1 MIIGKLGL
9 DKRFDKMSK
18 VDLRKGVEKGISYV
32 QSAAKLGCPSNT
44 GELRNSIMT
53 SIETEGEAVA
63 GVCWSAS
70 EYGMYVEFGTGPV
83 GQVNHEGISP
93 DIAVSYSQKGWMI
106 PGEAMDRTYAESKG
120 LGVIEGKDGE
130 VVGYLTNGQPAR
142 PYLYPAL
149 KNNEETIIDIIAEE
163 VKKLL

>member
-1 MIIGKLGL
+1 
-9 DKRFDKMSK
+9 
-18 VDLRKGVEKGISYV
+18 
-32 QSAAKLGCPSNT
+32 
-44 GELRNSIMT
+44 MT

-106 PGEAMDRTYAESKG
+106 PGKAMDRTYAESKG
-120 LGVIEGKDGE
+120 LGVVEGKEGE
-130 VVGYLTNGQPAR
+130 VIGYLTNGQPAR

-149 KNNEETIIDIIAEE
+149 KNNEKEIIDMIARE
-163 VKKLL
+163 VKSQL